1 MYYLAYFVNYVS
13 MGFMQNIEDTI
24 WDVVVIG
31 GGASG
36 MMTAGVAGSL
46 GKKVLLLEKNEE
58 LGRKLLITGG
68 GRCNVT
74 NNEPDV
80 RKFLS
85 KYKDS
90 DKFLFTTFSQFAV
103 KDTLDFFSTRGMET
117 KVEAL
122 GRVFPVSNSAKSVWE
137 TLLNNLKK
145 ANVTIASNCPVVS
158 IEKNGDKIISV
169 TLKDKRVINAKSF
182 IIATGGKS
190 HPETGSTGDGFK
202 WLKELGHT
210 VAEPTASLVPIAVKN
225 EETKKLQ
232 GVSVEEVKITILQ
245 NDAKQE
251 VKRGKILFTHFGL
264 SGPTVLNLA
273 GEVGELLKYGE
284 VFISLDILPNLDPGQ
299 LNEKLQEIFKENS
312 NKKLKNCLDTLMPSA
327 VVPVVI
333 ELSKI
338 DGEKAVNSVT
348 REERLKLVDQIK
360 NIKLEVDSL
369 LDESKAIVTSG
380 GVSLEEVDF
389 KTMSSKLYP
398 NLFLTGD
405 ILNIDRPSG
414 GYSLQLCWSTGYV
427 AGLNS

>member
-1 MYYLAYFVNYVS
+1 M
-13 MGFMQNIEDTI
+13 MNIEETI

-36 MMTAGVAGSL
+36 MMSAGVAGSL

-58 LGRKLLITGG
+58 LGKKLLITGG

-90 DKFLFTTFSQFAV
+90 DKFLFSTFSQFSV
-103 KDTLDFFSTRGMET
+103 KDALDFFNSRGMET

-122 GRVFPVSNSAKSVWE
+122 GRVFPVSNSAKTVWE

-145 ANVTIASNCPVVS
+145 TSVNIASNCPVTS
-158 IEKNGDKIISV
+158 IEKNGDRIISV
-169 TLKDKRVINAKSF
+169 TLKDKRIINAKSF

-202 WLKELGHT
+202 WLKDLGHT
-210 VAEPTASLVPIAVKN
+210 VTEPTASLVPIAVKN

-264 SGPTVLNLA
+264 SGPTILNLA

-338 DGEKAVNSVT
+338 VGEKAVNSVT

-389 KTMSSKLYP
+389 KTMTSKLYP

-427 AGLNS
+427 AGMNS